1 MAGVALLGTSCRAT
15 TATSA
20 ETPRQLVARADARL
34 AAREMQAAVEAYKLA
49 AMTARQSGDDATFV
63 SGASGV
69 VLCLALTGEP
79 LAAGSWLEE
88 ARAKAQLEDPDA
100 WTRFQL
106 ASGALLVAEG
116 LDVRGVERLQE
127 AYAYALAGQR
137 WSLAMQ
143 AAQLAAASSEGE
155 AKLQAGRQLLAAA
168 EASGE
173 ATWIAAA
180 HDSLG
185 WIHDALGDQDAAVA
199 SFDRARRLLAG
210 RSLSERV
217 RVEWAYGRALR
228 LAGRLSEAS
237 AVLES
242 ARGEA
247 ARAAGP
253 IVTQASREWLGRL
266 AWEQGEV
273 DAARGALESAL
284 RHLRLAERSL
294 VESEADSLAPE
305 LLAELR
311 LRVATVR
318 AQLDGLPVR

>member
-1 MAGVALLGTSCRAT
+1 M
-15 TATSA
+15 
-20 ETPRQLVARADARL
+20 
-34 AAREMQAAVEAYKLA
+34 
-49 AMTARQSGDDATFV
+49 
-63 SGASGV
+63 
-69 VLCLALTGEP
+69 
-79 LAAGSWLEE
+79 
-88 ARAKAQLEDPDA
+88 
-100 WTRFQL
+100 
-106 ASGALLVAEG
+106 
-116 LDVRGVERLQE
+116 RGVERLQE

-294 VESEADSLAPE
+294 VESDADSLAPE